1 MLPDERVARVVAVKA
16 GGRAQWRWLFLP
28 LLVALGVI
36 TMHSVVACGHGQSSH
51 TGGFAHS
58 GMPMPGASPTA
69 QAYHPDGAWDSVG
82 ATADLARSSV
92 DEAAADA
99 DAVDPGPGRT
109 ANGHATAQDSDPLA
123 ALHALLHLCLAVL
136 VGGLMIAAA
145 FVAVAGRASLRTAR
159 PSGVHLGVVCARGPP
174 LGTPERLFRLCVM
187 RN

>member
-1 MLPDERVARVVAVKA
+1 MKA

-36 TMHSVVACGHGQSSH
+36 AMHSVMACGHGQSSH
-51 TGGFAHS
+51 AGGLAHS

-69 QAYHPDGAWDSVG
+69 QAYHQDGASDSVG

-99 DAVDPGPGRT
+99 GAVDSDPGRT
-109 ANGHATAQDSDPLA
+109 ADGPATAQDSNPLA
-123 ALHALLHLCLAVL
+123 ALHTLLHLCLAVL
-136 VGGLMIAAA
+136 ISGLMIAAA
-145 FVAVAGRASLRTAR
+145 FVAAAGRASLRTAR
-159 PSGVHLGVVCARGPP
+159 PGGVHLGVVCARGPP
-174 LGTPERLFRLCVM
+174 LGTPERLSRLCVM